1 MADNTIDS
9 LAIEISSNMGN
20 ADKSIERLANSLTK
34 IANSLGGI
42 NPSMFSNLASGIGD
56 LKVAMDG
63 MNATVKTADFTRVA
77 KGLNSIAT
85 VNVQGV
91 TDASRAIRDL
101 VTNLNQIGTIAFDS
115 QGILNIANSVA
126 QLGRSTVTQAASN
139 IPKLTTELKNLV
151 AGLNGLNFNG
161 FDLTGLTSL
170 TTAISRMGGAAAGR
184 AASTNIEQLGK
195 ALKNMLTTLS
205 TAPTV
210 SNNIIQMT
218 NALAGLAAAGG
229 KAGVAA
235 NSLVSGFRSL
245 PTTTSKA
252 KNSFGGLASAIGKF
266 YATYWMIIRSIGLF
280 KKAIDISS
288 DLTEVQNVVDVT
300 FGDLANKVDELAS
313 HSIKDYG
320 MSELT
325 VKQVSSRFQAMGTS
339 MGFAQDKMA
348 DMSLELTK
356 LTADMASFY
365 NESQGD
371 VAKRLQSV
379 FTGETE
385 PLRRYGIDLTNAT
398 LQEWANKKGIDA
410 KVNSMTQAQKT
421 MLRYAYV
428 MENTSAAQGD
438 FARTSGSWANQLRML
453 VQQFEQLGSV
463 VGGTLVNA
471 FKPLITVLNNV
482 MQKVISFAKTVANA
496 LGAIFGWTI
505 QIDSGGMANDFEAA
519 GTAAEDMADG
529 TGDAAKNAKKLSKYI
544 AAWHEVN
551 NMTTDDSNKKGSGSG
566 GGAGDLGDLS
576 GYQANLVKTDGL
588 LQKYESE
595 IDTLRKLGKYIGDTL
610 SDAMESINWDAVY
623 EKARNF
629 GTGLADF
636 LNGLFVDTSLF
647 SSLGKTI
654 AGSLNTALHALNS
667 FGTTFDWTGFGKSV
681 ADGINKFFST
691 FDFGLLANTLNAWV
705 HGIFDMVKSA
715 VLNIDWSNILSGIA
729 DFFNEIDIDTLL
741 VIIGGIAL
749 KKGAVKKL
757 FASSIIKA
765 IGTGISL
772 KSLPVSISSVSW
784 GTIYLGGAAFDVI
797 GTEIINGVNSFIT
810 TYFGESVAN
819 AMGEALLISVTTGA
833 GLVLGGP
840 IGAAIGAAIGIA
852 LDTFVVKGEWIT
864 KFWKKIGDD
873 LFNFDV
879 TKSLLDYSK
888 QCFSTAFSTDSFAE
902 FGINIVEGIANGL
915 ASALTFLVEPI
926 FDMFDIVVKGI
937 CDVFGIHSPSKEME
951 PYGEYILLGIVQGF
965 SNSIGTWVQKIVD
978 WKNQTTE
985 KFKSII
991 NDTVIP
997 NVMTW
1002 FSAMPGKIYDAIIK
1016 VKDKL
1021 DVWKTNIN
1029 SFFATN
1035 IPQIVKRVV
1044 DLFGDLPKQMVT
1056 VGENIIK
1063 GLWNGINNMVGWI
1076 GDKIKGFTSGIVNGF
1091 KEGFDEHS
1099 PSKIAFQIGD
1109 YWTIGLGN
1117 GMSDKFSDIYKQVEN
1132 FTDNIEKTQISIPK
1146 LDLSVPDTDFTPK
1159 MNFDSGKLSTT
1170 THDEIDVKMAEY
1182 SYQMRQLQQSIENQ
1196 NQILEEMNA
1205 KGLVFDDNAM
1215 VKKYQTAATKFR
1227 RQTGRQLGIAY

>member
-1 MADNTIDS
+1 
-9 LAIEISSNMGN
+9 
-20 ADKSIERLANSLTK
+20 
-34 IANSLGGI
+34 
-42 NPSMFSNLASGIGD
+42 
-56 LKVAMDG
+56 MDG
-63 MNATVKTADFTRVA
+63 MNATVKTVDYTRVA

-101 VTNLNQIGTIAFDS
+101 VTNLNQVGTIAFDS
-115 QGILNIANSVA
+115 QGILNIANSVG
-126 QLGRSTVTQAASN
+126 QLGRNTVSEATKN
-139 IPKLTTELKNLV
+139 IGLLTLRLKYFADGIKGLSFDGIDL
-151 AGLNGLNFNG
+151 AGLTN
-161 FDLTGLTSL
+161 LTA
-170 TTAISRMGGAAAGR
+170 AISKMGSAAAGR
-184 AASTNIEQLGK
+184 AASGNIENLGK

-245 PTTTSKA
+245 PATTSKA

-313 HSIKDYG
+313 HSIQDYG

-348 DMSLELTK
+348 DMSIELTK
-356 LTADMASFY
+356 LTAFY

-529 TGDAAKNAKKLSKYI
+529 TGDAAKNAKKLSQYI

-551 NMTTDDSNKKGSGSG
+551 NMTTDNSSKKGSGSG

-667 FGTTFDWTGFGKSV
+667 FGTTFDWTGFGKSI
-681 ADGINKFFST
+681 ADGINNFFSN
-691 FDFGLLANTLNAWV
+691 FDFGLLANTINVWV

-749 KKGAVKKL
+749 KEGSVKKL
-757 FASSIIKA
+757 FASSVIKA

-772 KSLPVSISSVSW
+772 KNLPVSISSVSW

-797 GTEIINGVNSFIT
+797 GTEIINGVNGFIT
-810 TYFGESVAN
+810 TF
-819 AMGEALLISVTTGA
+819 
-833 GLVLGGP
+833 VL
-840 IGAAIGAAIGIA
+840 
-852 LDTFVVKGEWIT
+852 
-864 KFWKKIGDD
+864 
-873 LFNFDV
+873 
-879 TKSLLDYSK
+879 S
-888 QCFSTAFSTDSFAE
+888 
-902 FGINIVEGIANGL
+902 
-915 ASALTFLVEPI
+915 
-926 FDMFDIVVKGI
+926 
-937 CDVFGIHSPSKEME
+937 
-951 PYGEYILLGIVQGF
+951 
-965 SNSIGTWVQKIVD
+965 
-978 WKNQTTE
+978 
-985 KFKSII
+985 
-991 NDTVIP
+991 
-997 NVMTW
+997 
-1002 FSAMPGKIYDAIIK
+1002 
-1016 VKDKL
+1016 
-1021 DVWKTNIN
+1021 
-1029 SFFATN
+1029 
-1035 IPQIVKRVV
+1035 
-1044 DLFGDLPKQMVT
+1044 
-1056 VGENIIK
+1056 
-1063 GLWNGINNMVGWI
+1063 
-1076 GDKIKGFTSGIVNGF
+1076 
-1091 KEGFDEHS
+1091 
-1099 PSKIAFQIGD
+1099 
-1109 YWTIGLGN
+1109 
-1117 GMSDKFSDIYKQVEN
+1117 
-1132 FTDNIEKTQISIPK
+1132 
-1146 LDLSVPDTDFTPK
+1146 
-1159 MNFDSGKLSTT
+1159 
-1170 THDEIDVKMAEY
+1170 
-1182 SYQMRQLQQSIENQ
+1182 
-1196 NQILEEMNA
+1196 
-1205 KGLVFDDNAM
+1205 
-1215 VKKYQTAATKFR
+1215 
-1227 RQTGRQLGIAY
+1227 

>member
-161 FDLTGLTSL
+161 FDLTGLTNL
-170 TTAISRMGGAAAGR
+170 TTAISKMGSAAAGR

-313 HSIKDYG
+313 HSIQDYG

-348 DMSLELTK
+348 DMSIELTK

-371 VAKRLQSV
+371 VAKRLQSIY
-379 FTGETE
+379 TGETE

-438 FARTSGSWANQLRML
+438 FARTSGR
-453 VQQFEQLGSV
+453 
-463 VGGTLVNA
+463 
-471 FKPLITVLNNV
+471 I
-482 MQKVISFAKTVANA
+482 IC
-496 LGAIFGWTI
+496 
-505 QIDSGGMANDFEAA
+505 AA
-519 GTAAEDMADG
+519 
-529 TGDAAKNAKKLSKYI
+529 
-544 AAWHEVN
+544 
-551 NMTTDDSNKKGSGSG
+551 
-566 GGAGDLGDLS
+566 
-576 GYQANLVKTDGL
+576 
-588 LQKYESE
+588 
-595 IDTLRKLGKYIGDTL
+595 
-610 SDAMESINWDAVY
+610 
-623 EKARNF
+623 
-629 GTGLADF
+629 
-636 LNGLFVDTSLF
+636 
-647 SSLGKTI
+647 
-654 AGSLNTALHALNS
+654 
-667 FGTTFDWTGFGKSV
+667 
-681 ADGINKFFST
+681 
-691 FDFGLLANTLNAWV
+691 
-705 HGIFDMVKSA
+705 
-715 VLNIDWSNILSGIA
+715 
-729 DFFNEIDIDTLL
+729 
-741 VIIGGIAL
+741 
-749 KKGAVKKL
+749 
-757 FASSIIKA
+757 
-765 IGTGISL
+765 
-772 KSLPVSISSVSW
+772 
-784 GTIYLGGAAFDVI
+784 
-797 GTEIINGVNSFIT
+797 
-810 TYFGESVAN
+810 
-819 AMGEALLISVTTGA
+819 
-833 GLVLGGP
+833 
-840 IGAAIGAAIGIA
+840 
-852 LDTFVVKGEWIT
+852 
-864 KFWKKIGDD
+864 
-873 LFNFDV
+873 
-879 TKSLLDYSK
+879 
-888 QCFSTAFSTDSFAE
+888 
-902 FGINIVEGIANGL
+902 
-915 ASALTFLVEPI
+915 
-926 FDMFDIVVKGI
+926 
-937 CDVFGIHSPSKEME
+937 
-951 PYGEYILLGIVQGF
+951 
-965 SNSIGTWVQKIVD
+965 
-978 WKNQTTE
+978 
-985 KFKSII
+985 
-991 NDTVIP
+991 
-997 NVMTW
+997 
-1002 FSAMPGKIYDAIIK
+1002 
-1016 VKDKL
+1016 
-1021 DVWKTNIN
+1021 
-1029 SFFATN
+1029 
-1035 IPQIVKRVV
+1035 
-1044 DLFGDLPKQMVT
+1044 
-1056 VGENIIK
+1056 
-1063 GLWNGINNMVGWI
+1063 
-1076 GDKIKGFTSGIVNGF
+1076 
-1091 KEGFDEHS
+1091 
-1099 PSKIAFQIGD
+1099 
-1109 YWTIGLGN
+1109 
-1117 GMSDKFSDIYKQVEN
+1117 
-1132 FTDNIEKTQISIPK
+1132 
-1146 LDLSVPDTDFTPK
+1146 
-1159 MNFDSGKLSTT
+1159 
-1170 THDEIDVKMAEY
+1170 
-1182 SYQMRQLQQSIENQ
+1182 
-1196 NQILEEMNA
+1196 
-1205 KGLVFDDNAM
+1205 
-1215 VKKYQTAATKFR
+1215 
-1227 RQTGRQLGIAY
+1227 